1 MLTPVTC
8 PHCQGSASLLEVVS
22 SICRT
27 DIYQCNSCGR
37 VSERPKG
44 VSESPI
50 PIQTWAAPEPSFLD
64 FAAQPAGAGT
74 VVAMAGWRRTT

>member
-8 PHCQGSASLLEVVS
+8 PHCQGSASLLEIIS

-27 DIYQCNSCGR
+27 DIYQCQACGQ

-44 VSESPI
+44 VSESPL
-50 PIQTWAAPEPSFLD
+50 PIQTWAPPEPSFLD
-64 FAAQPAGAGT
+64 VAAPAADGGT
-74 VVAMAGWRRTT
+74 VVAMFGWRRTT